1 MPQSDVNDLPKFRPS
16 PRCRPGVALRA
27 AVLLLAATA
36 LLSGSPAVAQSDPRA
51 KADGVPRYVSLGP
64 DEEVGRA
71 TVRTPVTN
79 AHVVCR
85 LLREKTNKQQHNNL
99 NTVH

>member
-27 AVLLLAATA
+27 ALLLLAATA

-51 KADGVPRYVSLGP
+51 KADGVPRYVSLRSDEVNVRSGP
-64 DEEVGRA
+64 GVRYPVKWVFVQKDMPVEVKIGRA
-71 TVRTPVTN
+71 
-79 AHVVCR
+79 HV
-85 LLREKTNKQQHNNL
+85 
-99 NTVH
+99 